1 MYSWRP
7 ASLSDVPFIAHI
19 SSIAL
24 AGYPEEEAIFEELI
38 RLCPQGAFALEIDGA
53 VCGYLLSH
61 PWRRHSPPALNA
73 TIGNLPSD
81 ADCWYIHDL
90 SLLPEARGFG
100 AAKAAVDLVCASA
113 RTAGFDLVTLVAVN
127 NAADFWRAQGF
138 EPRMD
143 ESLRQRLASYGADA
157 LYMERPA
164 D

>member
-7 ASLSDVPFIAHI
+7 ASLLDVPVIAHI

-24 AGYPEEEAIFEELI
+24 AGYPEEEVIFQELI

-61 PWRRHSPPALNA
+61 PWRRLSPPALNT
-73 TIGNLPSD
+73 TIGSLPAD

-100 AAKAAVDLVCASA
+100 AAKAAVDLACASA
-113 RTAGFDLVTLVAVN
+113 RNAGFDVVTLVAVN
-127 NAADFWRAQGF
+127 NAGDFWQAQGF
-138 EPRMD
+138 APVMD
-143 ESLRQRLASYGADA
+143 DDLRRQLASYGTDA

-164 D
+164 G